1 MTLDEMIS
9 AVERMQ
15 SVYDQMVKHEQ
26 KEAARHIR
34 WAISKLAEQIW
45 IAAL

>member
-1 MTLDEMIS
+1 MTLEELIS
-9 AVERMQ
+9 AVERLQ
-15 SVYDQMVKHEQ
+15 GVYDQMVKHEQ

-34 WAISKLAEQIW
+34 WAIDKIAEQIW